1 MTSLREANQAKEVE
15 KAEGVTQVNQVDQ
28 VDPVDQIQTAQDTP
42 DQMAP
47 ARISAKA
54 DQVEVA
60 MDQVDL
66 EAMDHGDQEVVDQVI
81 QVTMDQ
87 TGTTVMVAIAF
98 MMILKTL
105 ALTATASEISTA
117 GTRGTMTCTTQ

>member
-1 MTSLREANQAKEVE
+1 MTSLREASQAREVV
-15 KAEGVTQVNQVDQ
+15 KAEGLAQVDQ
-28 VDPVDQIQTAQDTP
+28 VDQVDQTQTTRYTP

-47 ARISAKA
+47 ARISQAKE

-60 MDQVDL
+60 MDRADL

-87 TGTTVMVAIAF
+87 AGPTVMVAVAF
-98 MMILKTL
+98 TMIVKTG
-105 ALTATASEISTA
+105 ALTVTASEISTA

>member
-28 VDPVDQIQTAQDTP
+28 ADPVDRIQTLQDTP

-47 ARISAKA
+47 ASSAKV